1 MATSSTMLPPPESRE
16 TPSARFSGTPSSVTA
31 ASSAKPTAA
40 LPACWVAASST
51 RSVCCASAPEI
62 SSAASWGTPGIL

>member
-1 MATSSTMLPPPESRE
+1 MATSSATPPPPESRE

-40 LPACWVAASST
+40 PAPWVAASST
-51 RSVCCASAPEI
+51 RSACSA
-62 SSAASWGTPGIL
+62 